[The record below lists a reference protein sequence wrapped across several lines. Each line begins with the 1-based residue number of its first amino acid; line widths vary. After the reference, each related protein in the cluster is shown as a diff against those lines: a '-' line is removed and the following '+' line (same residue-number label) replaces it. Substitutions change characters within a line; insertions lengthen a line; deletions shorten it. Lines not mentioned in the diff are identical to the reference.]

1 MRIVS
6 DWGIRVSG
14 FGDRVAGME
23 LKVQGLG
30 LRVSDFGFQVAG
42 LRLGVWGFGVW
53 FRG

>member
-1 MRIVS
+1 
-6 DWGIRVSG
+6 
-14 FGDRVAGME
+14 ME

-42 LRLGVWGFGVW
+42 LRLGVWELE